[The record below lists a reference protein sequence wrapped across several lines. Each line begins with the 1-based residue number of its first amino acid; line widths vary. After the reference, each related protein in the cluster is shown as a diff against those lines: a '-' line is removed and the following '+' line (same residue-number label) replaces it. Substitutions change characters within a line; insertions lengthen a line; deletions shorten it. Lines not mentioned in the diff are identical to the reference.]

1 MCSDAHLLVPVHQH
15 QGGGGK
21 VDAPDDAMV
30 GSDLAILYA
39 DISNMPND
47 LDLLDEEPKLH
58 DGFMVVGGD
67 WLH

>member
-1 MCSDAHLLVPVHQH
+1 M
-15 QGGGGK
+15 
-21 VDAPDDAMV
+21 DAPDDAMG